1 MTTVLIA
8 NQPEEVRNLLPWAA
22 HLAASRG
29 SDLTVLLLQRKTG
42 ETRLVDVSDEPQ
54 ADDPELVVQARLSVQ
69 QLSSNPPSDETPPGQ
84 SPPVE
89 PAADDRA
96 AAPHDLP
103 VRLRQIIGEH
113 WTSDLITKVDEINPS
128 LIVVPAPTISKEQ
141 TADEDWQTQLLTAVD
156 CDVFLMRDDSTGV
169 EQHIRVAV
177 FITDEA
183 DNEAALS
190 YASQLVDHLGG
201 GGTATAVYVEPNI
214 SDVAESVGRRQL
226 DNTLD
231 RLVRSRDREAFR
243 RKVIVAG
250 STTDAFRDLK
260 ADEFDLLLMGT
271 RHLRQMRRFLQASP
285 ASGAPQGSS
294 IPAVAVVKRG
304 ESLSSRLM
312 NKAARRLRDIVPQL
326 SREERVDLVSRV
338 QDSSKWDF
346 DFVFLMSL
354 ATLIACLG
362 LAENSGAVIVGAML
376 VAPLMTPIAGVGLGV
391 AHANAHLT
399 KVAFRTAMRGFVTA
413 MVIGLA
419 FGLSVQGCAKL
430 EWLTPL
436 QESAE
441 PALMGRSLFERSPF
455 PREMESRT
463 QPQFYDLL
471 IALASGAAA
480 AYAMGRRNLF
490 SALPGV
496 AIAAALVP
504 PIATSGIAL
513 SHGEFTKGGGAL
525 LLFLTNMVTIIL
537 GTSLV
542 FRTVGVRSQKAG
554 PNAARWPRHVLLLLA
569 LLSLLITLVIES
581 RNHSP

>member
-8 NQPEEVRNLLPWAA
+8 TQPEEVRNLLPWAA

-29 SDLTVLLLQRKTG
+29 SDLTVLLMQRKTG
-42 ETRLVDVSDEPQ
+42 ETRLVDVSDEPR
-54 ADDPELVVQARLSVQ
+54 ADDQELVIQARLSVQ
-69 QLSSNPPSDETPPGQ
+69 QLSSNPTDNETPTDQ
-84 SPPVE
+84 SAPID
-89 PAADDRA
+89 PAEEDTA
-96 AAPHDLP
+96 AAPGDLL

-113 WTSDLITKVDEINPS
+113 WTSDLITRVDEINAS

-141 TADEDWQTQLLTAVD
+141 TADEDWQTQLLTTVD

-190 YASQLVDHLGG
+190 YASRLVDHLG

-214 SDVAESVGRRQL
+214 SDVAESVGQRQL
-226 DNTLD
+226 DNTLN
-231 RLVRSRDREAFR
+231 RLVRSRDREVFR
-243 RKVIVAG
+243 RKVIVAA

-271 RHLRQMRRFLQASP
+271 RDLRQMRRFLQASP
-285 ASGAPQGSS
+285 GGNAQQGSS

-304 ESLSSRLM
+304 ESLSSRLK
-312 NKAARRLRDIVPQL
+312 NKAARRLRSNVPQL

-399 KVAFRTAMRGFVTA
+399 KVAFRTALRGFVTA
-413 MVIGLA
+413 MVIGLL
-419 FGLSVQGCAKL
+419 FGLCVQVCAKL

-436 QESAE
+436 QG
-441 PALMGRSLFERSPF
+441 PALMDTLLPKGSLARLF
-455 PREMESRT
+455 PQEMESRT

-513 SHGEFTKGGGAL
+513 SHGEFAKGGGAL

-542 FRTVGVRSQKAG
+542 FRAVGVRSQKEG
-554 PNAARWPRHVLLLLA
+554 PNAARWPRHVLLLLV
-569 LLSLLITLVIES
+569 LLSLLITMIIES
-581 RNHSP
+581 KSHSA

>member
-8 NQPEEVRNLLPWAA
+8 SLPEEVRNLLPWAA

-42 ETRLVDVSDEPQ
+42 ETRLTDVPDEPQ
-54 ADDPELVVQARLSVQ
+54 ADDAELVTQARLSLQ
-69 QLSSNPPSDETPPGQ
+69 QLSAN
-84 SPPVE
+84 VN
-89 PAADDRA
+89 ADPEGSGPDPIAPEEHDANGTA
-96 AAPHDLP
+96 AAPSNTK
-103 VRLRQIIGEH
+103 VQLRQLIGEQ
-113 WTSDLITKVDEINPS
+113 WTSGLIARIDEMKPG
-128 LIVVPAPTISKEQ
+128 LIVIPAPTISKDQ
-141 TADEDWQTQLLTAVD
+141 RADEDWQTMLLAAVD
-156 CDVFLMRDDSTGV
+156 CDAFLMRDDATGV
-169 EQHIRVAV
+169 EQHVRVGV
-177 FITDEA
+177 FVTDGA
-183 DNEAALS
+183 DNEAALG
-190 YASQLVDHLGG
+190 YAGALVDHLGG
-201 GGTATAVYVEPNI
+201 GGTATALYVEPNI
-214 SDVAESVGRRQL
+214 SDFAESVGRRQL
-226 DNTLD
+226 DNTLN
-231 RLVRSRDREAFR
+231 RLLRSAEREVFR
-243 RKVIVAG
+243 RRVIVAG
-250 STTDAFRDLK
+250 STAEAFRELK
-260 ADEFDLLLMGT
+260 PDEFDLLLMGT
-271 RHLRQMRRFLQASP
+271 RDLRRMRRFLQ
-285 ASGAPQGSS
+285 SGAVGSGQPGAP

-304 ESLSSRLM
+304 ESFSNRLK
-312 NKAARRLRDIVPQL
+312 NKAARRLRSIVPQL
-326 SREERVDLVSRV
+326 SRGERVDLVSRV

-399 KVAFRTAMRGFVTA
+399 RVAFRTAVRGFVTA
-413 MVIGLA
+413 IIIGVL
-419 FGLSVQGCAKL
+419 FGLCVQGCANQG
-430 EWLTPL
+430 WLAPL
-436 QESAE
+436 HDISEAS
-441 PALMGRSLFERSPF
+441 SLRLF
-455 PREMESRT
+455 PHEMENRT

-480 AYAMGRRNLF
+480 AYAMGRHNLF

-542 FRTVGVRSQKAG
+542 FRAVGVRSQKKG
-554 PNAARWPRHVLLLLA
+554 PNAARWPRHVLLLLV
-569 LLSLLITLVIES
+569 LLSLLITLIIETGS
-581 RNHSP
+581 H

>member
-1 MTTVLIA
+1 LTTVLIA
-8 NQPEEVRNLLPWAA
+8 SLPEEVRNLLPWAA
-22 HLAASRG
+22 HLAASRE

-42 ETRLVDVSDEPQ
+42 ATRLVDVADEPQ
-54 ADDPELVVQARLSVQ
+54 ADDSELVTQARLTIQ
-69 QLSSNPPSDETPPGQ
+69 QLSAISATETSQPDLTSSVENAEGGTTALPG
-84 SPPVE
+84 
-89 PAADDRA
+89 
-96 AAPHDLP
+96 DLP

-113 WTSDLITKVDEINPS
+113 WTSGLVSKVDEMNPA
-128 LIVVPAPTISKEQ
+128 LIIVPAPTISRDQ
-141 TADEDWQTQLLTAVD
+141 TANEDWQTRLLAAVD
-156 CDVFLMRDDSTGV
+156 CDAFLMRDDATGV

-177 FITDEA
+177 FVTDGA
-183 DNEAALS
+183 DNEAALD
-190 YASQLVDHLGG
+190 YAVQLVDHLGG

-214 SDVAESVGRRQL
+214 SDFAESVGRRQL
-226 DNTLD
+226 DNTLN
-231 RLVRSRDREAFR
+231 RLLRRTEREVFR
-243 RKVIVAG
+243 RRVIVAG
-250 STTDAFRDLK
+250 STTEAFRDLK
-260 ADEFDLLLMGT
+260 ADDFDLLLMGT
-271 RHLRQMRRFLQASP
+271 RDLRRMRRFLQASP
-285 ASGAPQGSS
+285 VSSGQQGAV

-304 ESLSSRLM
+304 ESLGSRLK
-312 NKAARRLRDIVPQL
+312 NKAARRLRSIVPQL
-326 SREERVDLVSRV
+326 SREERVELVSRV

-346 DFVFLMSL
+346 DFVFLISL

-413 MVIGLA
+413 VVIGVL
-419 FGLSVQGCAKL
+419 FGLCVQGCAKL
-430 EWLTPL
+430 GWLAPL
-436 QESAE
+436 HGISEAS
-441 PALMGRSLFERSPF
+441 PLRLFPD
-455 PREMESRT
+455 EMESRT

-480 AYAMGRRNLF
+480 AYAMGRHNLF

-513 SHGEFTKGGGAL
+513 SHGEFTKGCGAL

-542 FRTVGVRSQKAG
+542 FRAVGVRSQKEG
-554 PNAARWPRHVLLLLA
+554 PNAARWPRHVLLLLV
-569 LLSLLITLVIES
+569 LLSLLITITIES
-581 RNHSP
+581 GHRVG